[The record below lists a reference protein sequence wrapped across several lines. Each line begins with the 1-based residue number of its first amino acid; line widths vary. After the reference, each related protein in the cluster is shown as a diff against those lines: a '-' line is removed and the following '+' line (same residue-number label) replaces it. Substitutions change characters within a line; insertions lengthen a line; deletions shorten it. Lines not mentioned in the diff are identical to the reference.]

1 MSNVYRDQ
9 VVEVQAAPLFDFC
22 SACGAEESPA
32 HLCTTTAEKNGGK
45 LLPEAPLPVFKK
57 LIRLVHNEPLHT
69 ETQQER
75 KGQSD
80 SRLIRFYIRTKNKE
94 LLPAEVNS
102 RRILFKKENQPVG
115 GADEN
120 IYKHKICTVRTVNHT
135 SSFNPIL
142 HMDTFVALTIFLVRM
157 GSILLSSQGS
167 FVDNVNSKPD
177 SL

>member
-102 RRILFKKENQPVG
+102 RRVLFKKENQPVG

-120 IYKHKICTVRTVNHT
+120 IYKHKICTVRTQLI
-135 SSFNPIL
+135 IL
-142 HMDTFVALTIFLVRM
+142 RLLTPFYTWTHLWLLPYFLFEWGPYFLAAKEAL
-157 GSILLSSQGS
+157 SIM
-167 FVDNVNSKPD
+167 
-177 SL
+177 